1 MKENKEEGDN
11 RKPTERLNLIKTVK
25 EDKTGNLIANRPRL
39 KLNLKNNDEIY
50 EINKINLY
58 KSQKVKIIKGIND
71 KEHKKIDISKIIE
84 EIKEYDNCLNFYL
97 ENIFSNRNLI
107 KDFWDLNN
115 CNDRI
120 ELFYDDSKNEI
131 NIYCKWCKNNCNNNL
146 KFKTFEKEILF
157 LFLKKD
163 YKICNCKKYHK
174 EENPTIKQKINEF
187 NDLKNDSEKMKYIS
201 NLFLIEDIISYSDI
215 NDFKNKNKNILN
227 NFIFFS
233 PVTNQKYEI
242 ITNYI
247 ELNFKYDNEIF
258 KSIFSNFNHLIKL
271 NSNIDSIY
279 NFCEFYFKKYLL
291 KHLKT
296 NEISLLDLIEE
307 NLEKI

>member
-1 MKENKEEGDN
+1 MKENQEEGDN

-50 EINKINLY
+50 EKNKINIY
-58 KSQKVKIIKGIND
+58 KSEKANTIKGIND
-71 KEHKKIDISKIIE
+71 KEYKKIDISKIIE

-187 NDLKNDSEKMKYIS
+187 NDLK
-201 NLFLIEDIISYSDI
+201 
-215 NDFKNKNKNILN
+215 
-227 NFIFFS
+227 
-233 PVTNQKYEI
+233 
-242 ITNYI
+242 
-247 ELNFKYDNEIF
+247 
-258 KSIFSNFNHLIKL
+258 
-271 NSNIDSIY
+271 
-279 NFCEFYFKKYLL
+279 
-291 KHLKT
+291 
-296 NEISLLDLIEE
+296 
-307 NLEKI
+307 

>member
-1 MKENKEEGDN
+1 MIIALTFIQKIFFQ
-11 RKPTERLNLIKTVK
+11 TE
-25 EDKTGNLIANRPRL
+25 
-39 KLNLKNNDEIY
+39 
-50 EINKINLY
+50 
-58 KSQKVKIIKGIND
+58 
-71 KEHKKIDISKIIE
+71 IS
-84 EIKEYDNCLNFYL
+84 LV
-97 ENIFSNRNLI
+97 R
-107 KDFWDLNN
+107 DFWDLNN
-115 CNDRI
+115 FNDKI

-201 NLFLIEDIISYSDI
+201 NLFFIEDIISFPDI
-215 NDFKNKNKNILN
+215 NDFEKKNKNILN

-242 ITNYI
+242 
-247 ELNFKYDNEIF
+247 LF
-258 KSIFSNFNHLIKL
+258 
-271 NSNIDSIY
+271 
-279 NFCEFYFKKYLL
+279 
-291 KHLKT
+291 
-296 NEISLLDLIEE
+296 LD
-307 NLEKI
+307 